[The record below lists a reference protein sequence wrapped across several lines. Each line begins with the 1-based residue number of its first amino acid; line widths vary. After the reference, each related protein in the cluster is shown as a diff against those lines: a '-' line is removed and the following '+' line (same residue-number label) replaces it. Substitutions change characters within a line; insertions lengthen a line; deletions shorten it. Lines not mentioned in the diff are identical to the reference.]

1 MSEEEMI
8 AEPEAKKPKKER
20 KHAPGAFAAF
30 ESKYHIVGN
39 VLILV
44 VCIALIAMCAF
55 SNATFGIITLP
66 DGSQA
71 EVSQNMI
78 QMSSA
83 FTAFAMSDEEL
94 ISYKTSADKLISEGL
109 EKKFATANIPS
120 DDPEAI
126 KEAYEQVLAEQTEI
140 NFARYV
146 LVSAFLQL
154 KAARGTIDADLG
166 GITPPA
172 EGEEE
177 DSIIDTVQLY
187 VAFGLSVVGVGAALP
202 MALAVL
208 SLVILSIKGLFI
220 LILCRNGE
228 EWELMP
234 RVWGQGLDR

>member
-20 KHAPGAFAAF
+20 KRAPGAFAAF

-94 ISYKTSADKLISEGL
+94 ISYKTSADKLITTRQAICRITTAIRSRSETSQL
-109 EKKFATANIPS
+109 RISKMTTYAQPTAT
-120 DDPEAI
+120 
-126 KEAYEQVLAEQTEI
+126 V
-140 NFARYV
+140 
-146 LVSAFLQL
+146 
-154 KAARGTIDADLG
+154 
-166 GITPPA
+166 PPT
-172 EGEEE
+172 
-177 DSIIDTVQLY
+177 S
-187 VAFGLSVVGVGAALP
+187 S
-202 MALAVL
+202 
-208 SLVILSIKGLFI
+208 
-220 LILCRNGE
+220 
-228 EWELMP
+228 
-234 RVWGQGLDR
+234 